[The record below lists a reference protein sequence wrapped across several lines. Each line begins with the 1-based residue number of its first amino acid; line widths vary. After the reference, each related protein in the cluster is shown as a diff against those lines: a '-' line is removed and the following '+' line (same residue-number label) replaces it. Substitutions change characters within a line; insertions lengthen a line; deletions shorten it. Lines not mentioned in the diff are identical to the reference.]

1 MEKNT
6 IWAIVLSSIVL
17 IGSLLLQNYFF
28 PPQKAVVTEQEV
40 ANSNTEVVIEQEIP
54 EEKTIQTVV
63 NATDNIPEEQITV
76 NTGKAKIIL
85 TNKGGDII
93 SYELLEHNDKDGYVQ
108 MADSISEMNRACSVS
123 FGNAVNN
130 IINENFV
137 VTKIS
142 DLIYSFSKE
151 FTVKNVNGSSST
163 FVLTKKY
170 TFNEND
176 YLFKL
181 DITIDGNDQMQYLD
195 FNQSAYTLRTSPQ
208 IGPYFDRKK
217 DKYENRTFMSFTNNK
232 QKKQVLGNNQMKTYD
247 KDYSWTGVAG
257 KYFTFLVVPET
268 PINMGDV
275 TYSTQLDKNDYAN
288 AQVML
293 TRNPIMQNSVT
304 DTYYIYVGP
313 RTEQDLR
320 IYNRSTDNEWK
331 LSGLRLNDSLN
342 TSGLLSWL
350 EIAMKWI
357 MEMIYKVIPNWG
369 VAIIIMTILLCLVI
383 YPLTKKSSESTLKM
397 QEFQPKI
404 QELQTKYKDNPEKM
418 NVEMAKLYKETGYNP
433 LMGCLP
439 LLIQFP
445 LIIAMFNLFNNYF
458 EFRGA
463 MFIPG
468 WIPDLSVGDSI
479 YTLKF
484 NLPLLGNQIRLLPV
498 IYLISQLFYGKMTS
512 ASTPTQS
519 NGQMKFMMY
528 GMPIIFFFL
537 FYNSP
542 SGLLLYWT
550 VSNILTMVQQI
561 FINRMMKAKKA
572 EMEKSKE
579 NEIPVFVP
587 RKKKK

>member
-28 PPQKAVVTEQEV
+28 PPQKTVVTEQEV

-63 NATDNIPEEQITV
+63 NATDNIPEEQINV

-151 FTVKNVNGSSST
+151 FTVENVDGSSST

-369 VAIIIMTILLCLVI
+369 VAIIIMTILLRLVI

-484 NLPLLGNQIRLLPV
+484 NIPLLGNQIRLLPV
-498 IYLISQLFYGKMTS
+498 IYLVSQLFYGKMTS

-528 GMPIIFFFL
+528 GMPIIFFFI